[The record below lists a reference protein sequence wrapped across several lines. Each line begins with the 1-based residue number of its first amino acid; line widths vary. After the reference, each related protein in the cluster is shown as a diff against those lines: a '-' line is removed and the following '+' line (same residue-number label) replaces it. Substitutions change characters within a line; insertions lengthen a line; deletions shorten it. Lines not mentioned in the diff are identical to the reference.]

1 MTALILKLTEQSS
14 IIFNDKNK
22 RNEMG
27 EQGSGRL
34 GENKISNLELS
45 TGRAIE
51 NQAWDARAREFT
63 RAHTLVTARTCDYTG
78 RRAQHQGRL
87 TVRWNLPPLEENFV
101 LLFFLPLLSDPDGG
115 SQAVLNLRLILTK
128 IIRFRNFNPRH
139 SNARIFSFFFVECSL

>member
-14 IIFNDKNK
+14 IIFNDK

-51 NQAWDARAREFT
+51 NQA
-63 RAHTLVTARTCDYTG
+63 
-78 RRAQHQGRL
+78 
-87 TVRWNLPPLEENFV
+87 
-101 LLFFLPLLSDPDGG
+101 
-115 SQAVLNLRLILTK
+115 
-128 IIRFRNFNPRH
+128 
-139 SNARIFSFFFVECSL
+139 